1 MFISASAKLALP
13 VRYSRRF
20 CHSSRECF
28 VRAAVHAQKEM
39 TDETQMA
46 AAPPRDNRGEVR
58 AITFGIAGWSVPG
71 LGHALQKMWGRAVT
85 FFAGGGVLVFVRAGM
100 RARPLASADGVGS
113 AVRYYLRG

>member
-28 VRAAVHAQKEM
+28 VRAAGHVQKEM

-46 AAPPRDNRGEVR
+46 AAPPRDNRPEVR
-58 AITFGIAGWSVPG
+58 AITFGVAGWMVPG
-71 LGHALQKMWGRAVT
+71 LGHPPQKMWGRPIT
-85 FFAGGGVLVFVRAGM
+85 FFALLRVLVVVVA
-100 RARPLASADGVGS
+100 
-113 AVRYYLRG
+113 